1 MNKLMAGKSQISSR
15 ILWDSLSDVSA
26 MKAWKTDLD
35 RIIREG
41 GDWSMVG
48 QAVVIEAD
56 EEEIIKEL
64 VHHLAGAANM
74 QLHMV
79 PAHGVVE
86 SFPEWFDALPV
97 NEPALVYLGAGEWHG
112 EKFADLNPD
121 AEKTNADP
129 EKCREFI
136 KAFKELIQTKLPAR
150 SVVLATTVKS
160 FDQLDVSLRQAG
172 IFDRRIQIP
181 KLSDEAVFGVFAE
194 EVGVEKLGASITN
207 QVDKVSC
214 LLRDVYPRSR
224 RRRLMQQAMKRLA
237 WRESRCLEYGDL
249 VKFACYG
256 TGDVDL
262 IFHDASVRMR
272 HAIHEAG
279 HVVVGHV
286 NSRNKTPAAYC
297 SIVPRDEMH
306 GIMVPAYESHERKS
320 DDPSYKDML
329 YEVRVLLAGRAA
341 EQLLLG
347 SDELSAKGASSDLE
361 KATELA
367 SSLFGLWGHSD
378 DLSSLESA
386 GKNLAVVVNDP
397 TASELLHIETTVRS
411 FLQKMYLE
419 TIEIL
424 KTNRDYLDAVISALT
439 DCHYL
444 TQEELQVIY
453 DGVVA

>member
-1 MNKLMAGKSQISSR
+1 MNKLMAGTAQISSR

-35 RIIREG
+35 RVIRDG
-41 GDWSMVG
+41 GDWHVVG

-56 EEEIIKEL
+56 EEEIIKDL

-74 QLHMV
+74 QLHMI
-79 PAHGVVE
+79 PARGVVE
-86 SFPEWFDALPV
+86 SFPEWFDALPA

-121 AEKTNADP
+121 AEKTNADS
-129 EKCREFI
+129 EKCREFLN
-136 KAFKELIQTKLPAR
+136 AFKELIQTKLPKR
-150 SVVLATTVKS
+150 SVVFVTTVKR
-160 FDQLDVSLRQAG
+160 FDQLDVLLREAG
-172 IFDRRIQIP
+172 LFDRRIQIP
-181 KLSDEAVFGVFAE
+181 KLSDEAVYGVFAE
-194 EVGVEKLGASITN
+194 EVGAENLGASITN
-207 QVDKVSC
+207 QVYKVSC
-214 LLRDVYPRSR
+214 LLRDVYPGSR

-262 IFHDASVRMR
+262 IFHDVSVRRR

-286 NSRNKTPAAYC
+286 SSRNKTPAAYC
-297 SIVPRDEMH
+297 SIMPRDEMA

-320 DDPSYKDML
+320 DDPSYKDIL

-347 SDELSAKGASSDLE
+347 ADELSAKGASSDLE
-361 KATELA
+361 KATDLVG
-367 SSLFGLWGHSD
+367 SLFGFWGHSD
-378 DLSSLESA
+378 DHDSLESG
-386 GKNLAVVVNDP
+386 GKNLAVVVNEP
-397 TASELLHIETTVRS
+397 TASELQHIEDMVRR

-419 TIEIL
+419 TIGIL
-424 KTNRDYLDAVISALT
+424 KAHQNYLEAVIAALT
-439 DCHYL
+439 DSHYL
-444 TQEELQVIY
+444 TQEELLVIY
-453 DGVVA
+453 DGTTV